1 MLTRL
6 KAPDGRWDQKRTG
19 RAVIGLVGVAVSGGY
34 LSVALG
40 MPMGGAGTPGPGR
53 FPMIVGIAA
62 IIISLLVIGEAVLSS
77 AGGGEIELPKGR
89 EAKNVI
95 GFAVLTIAFI
105 LLLPLLGQYIGA
117 TLYFM
122 AMIWFLGRIAWWK
135 VMLYGLIA
143 GIGTSFVFIELLG
156 VRLPAGVIL
165 G

>member
-19 RAVIGLVGVAVSGGY
+19 RAVLGIVGVAVSGGY
-34 LSVALG
+34 LSMALA
-40 MPMGGAGTPGPGR
+40 MPMGGPGSPGPGR

-62 IIISLLVIGEAVLSS
+62 VLISLLVIGEAFFTS
-77 AGGGEIELPKGR
+77 GIGGEIELPRGK

-95 GFAVLTIAFI
+95 GFAVLTTAFI
-105 LLLPLLGQYIGA
+105 LLLPLLGQYIGS

-122 AMIWFLGRIAWWK
+122 TMIWFLGRIAWWK
-135 VMLYGLIA
+135 VLLYGLIA
-143 GIGTSFVFIELLG
+143 GVGTSFVFIELLS